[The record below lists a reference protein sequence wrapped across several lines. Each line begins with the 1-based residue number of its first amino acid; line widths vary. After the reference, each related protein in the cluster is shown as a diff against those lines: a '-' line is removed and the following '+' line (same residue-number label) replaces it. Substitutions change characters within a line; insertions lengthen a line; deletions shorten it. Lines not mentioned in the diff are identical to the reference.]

1 MNKHQNT
8 PRLSRLSAILIML
21 QSKKIVTATQIAKKF
36 NVSTRTAY
44 RDVKALE
51 VSGVPLFTEEGKGY
65 SLMSGY
71 TLPPVMFTE
80 EEANALITAENMVSR
95 NKDQSLVA

>member
-65 SLMSGY
+65 ALMSGY